1 MDTIKIRTNKTTSTQ
16 SNEVNNSLD
25 VNLINTSKLGTL
37 SDYSDIIDA
46 YRVFEDERSKSNS
59 FRLIFTINPYCTN
72 VLFNAITEI
81 IKDEGS
87 SETPDVITNGKSA
100 NVPLAIGNKNP
111 QRWEMVMNTEYS
123 KPEIGYEYKPGFD
136 IFTNHILRNK
146 TFKMVNHMSKQ
157 GIKNGTTKFISIEG
171 AEKTYD
177 SSKIEDQQYI
187 FNTIGDNLR
196 YDDTNIV
203 RYFRRTRIPDNTT
216 YTKGKERNKH
226 LYDHLDLLSFEESI
240 VNNLTEDYG
249 WVGFTNNSS
258 IGAKEYKEGEDGGKD
273 TNSSKILN
281 NHEGCEF
288 IDMYPDRTLFSFN
301 PKYNDF
307 KKRFE
312 YNWDVCITYPF
323 ENYTDHELVRGG
335 KLLIL
340 SVEKMLGPSNENI
353 VMFRTYVNHG
363 LKRGEQFKLYDEE
376 GEEKG
381 TYKVVNVGNLKNEE
395 KEYYFYTND
404 DELAEDIDIKAQY
417 RFTRFVKNCE
427 SEYYFRVF
435 RKLPN
440 LKRAHLALDDET
452 AKDNTLLYGDKDNNP
467 SVIGGYIGENAKKGE
482 GIRLFD
488 NEMYRLAFAR
498 TIYNDLSTQVTFTD
512 TIDVNHFVDN
522 RKRPLTKL
530 YFTIVKRNK
539 GYNEWYND
547 GDYGNDNVEFSH
559 CFGKVTSGLEMSTE
573 EIDTLHIRQKK
584 AVMGDVRLLNN
595 LNLYTSHSL
604 EDNITIDGACIKIED
619 EQKLW
624 RDCFLG
630 DLVEYNRNEVMEH
643 TLAWVNHRFNTMQ
656 RELPSD
662 NNTKYNDC
670 YYQEIVSDDYDVDDF
685 AVRLYEAT
693 GMTVEGHGTL
703 KPWQRPEGYYY
714 KPHYEISIK
723 EFGQIRQSSHFT
735 INLDRRED
743 KTVNVEYMNGR
754 LFVKALSRANVT
766 VGDTVIISTKD
777 EELFGVVFDVYSNY
791 TFTVVLDPAK
801 YKLKEEEIEKK
812 IESLKDIITDI
823 RRKNEEIPYYAE
835 KVKGTNNYIWR
846 NVMRSGENGI
856 VDLPEYTFSNGAF
869 YIHTG
874 INFFLKR
881 QDPKNWVGMQC
892 SNAYP
897 NDIGGNIM
905 QSSIYDYKDETYII
919 C

>member
-1 MDTIKIRTNKTTSTQ
+1 MKDFVIRTNKTTSKQ

-25 VNLINTSKLGTL
+25 VNLTNTSKLGTL

-87 SETPDVITNGKSA
+87 NTPSVINSNKDSIVDFSENKYV
-100 NVPLAIGNKNP
+100 VGNKNP

-157 GIKNGTTKFISIEG
+157 GVENGTTRFISIDG
-171 AEKTYD
+171 AEKTYY

-203 RYFRRTRIPDNTT
+203 KYFRRTRIPDETT
-216 YTKGKERNKH
+216 YKKNEERNKH
-226 LYDHLDLLSFEESI
+226 LYDHLDLLSFEESM

-258 IGAKEYKEGEDGGKD
+258 IGAKEYNGGEDGGKD

-301 PKYNDF
+301 PKYNEF

-323 ENYTDHELVRGG
+323 ENYTNHKLVKGG

-363 LKRGEQFKLYDEE
+363 LKRGEQFKLYDEN

-381 TYKVVNVGNLKNEE
+381 TYKVVNIGNLKNEE

-404 DELAEDIDIKAQY
+404 DELAEGIGVNAAY

-452 AKDNTLLYGDKDNNP
+452 AKNNTLLYGGSHDE
-467 SVIGGYIGENAKKGE
+467 IGGYIGKNAKKEDGT
-482 GIRLFD
+482 RTFD

-539 GYNEWYND
+539 GNEEWYGNEPN
-547 GDYGNDNVEFSH
+547 YGSDNVEFSH
-559 CFGKVTSGLEMSTE
+559 CFGKVTSGIEMSTE
-573 EIDTLHIRQKK
+573 EIDALSIRQKK
-584 AVMGDVRLLNN
+584 AGMGDVRLLNN
-595 LNLYTSHSL
+595 LKLYESHSL
-604 EDNITIDGACIKIED
+604 EDNITIDGTYIEN
-619 EQKLW
+619 ELW

-662 NNTKYNDC
+662 DNTKYNDC
-670 YYQEIVSDDYDVDDF
+670 YYQEIVSDDYDVEDF

-693 GMTVEGHGTL
+693 GMEVDGYGTL

-723 EFGQIRQSSHFT
+723 EFGQIQQSSHFT

-801 YKLKEEEIEKK
+801 YELKEDIETKTK
-812 IESLKDIITDI
+812 GLENCITDI

-835 KVKGTNNYIWR
+835 NVKGTSNYLWR
-846 NVMRSGENGI
+846 NVICSGENGT

-905 QSSIYDYKDETYII
+905 QSSIYDYKDETYFI